1 MPKPPFRVQPDPI
14 AREVDRLLAKLPGA
28 DADQRRN
35 GAGSIKSPTF
45 PRPAITVGVARAEQ
59 AGPDLSRVEL
69 VGLWARVL
77 LGVVLG
83 VVMTQW
89 PYSRDCGFPLLGY
102 LAAVSAVAVAGGW
115 LSFATWTYRSPVAH
129 VIALILVFW
138 GIVLFAEQLLPRI
151 GYAADHAAWTCGPIS
166 TPAWLGKWAALL

>member
-1 MPKPPFRVQPDPI
+1 MSKPPFRLQPDPI
-14 AREVDRLLAKLPGA
+14 AREVDRLLAKLPSVEA
-28 DADQRRN
+28 DRRRN

-45 PRPAITVGVARAEQ
+45 PRPAITVGIARVEQ
-59 AGPDLSRVEL
+59 AGPDLSRAEL

-83 VVMTQW
+83 AVMTQW

-102 LAAVSAVAVAGGW
+102 LAAVSTVALAGGW
-115 LSFATWTYRSPVAH
+115 LSFATWTHRSPVAH

-151 GYAADHAAWTCGPIS
+151 GYAADQAAWTCGGVS
-166 TPAWLGKWAALL
+166 TPAWLARWAALL